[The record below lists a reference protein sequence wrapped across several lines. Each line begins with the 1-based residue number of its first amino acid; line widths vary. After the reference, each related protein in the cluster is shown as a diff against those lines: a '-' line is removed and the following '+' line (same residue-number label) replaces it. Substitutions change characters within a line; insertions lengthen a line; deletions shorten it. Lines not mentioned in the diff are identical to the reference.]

1 MVISFWLSTN
11 GCSLYTEVSLSTCKY
26 LQQMLEWNK
35 LSTHELIYSLWTQ
48 KLPGWRMHFALGE
61 LHQLAARRE
70 TLAFSSGAVA
80 DVQSQSYKDDGN
92 EAATSH

>member
-1 MVISFWLSTN
+1 
-11 GCSLYTEVSLSTCKY
+11 
-26 LQQMLEWNK
+26 
-35 LSTHELIYSLWTQ
+35 
-48 KLPGWRMHFALGE
+48 MHFALGE